1 MVQSFST
8 AQHSTA
14 QHSTAQHS
22 TAQHSTAQH
31 STAQHSTAQVVS
43 TLFRCVQKTPSNL
56 TAFLR
61 AQKAGV

>member
-1 MVQSFST
+1 MVQSF
-8 AQHSTA
+8 
-14 QHSTAQHS
+14 S